1 MAGTDASLTL
11 THSATSTS
19 TTQAA
24 VSTSRTGSKLLTSR
38 NMEIAGV
45 SAATGVLCTLAIG
58 LCIFCCLRRRR
69 RRRQTNVGRQSRPRY
84 KAGVREIVRYQG
96 QNDRSRSRTDSVAS
110 RDPYRREVTPDV
122 MIPAAYAPS
131 STFSSMASKEHDL
144 EPQEMMGLGLS
155 VDDFN
160 RRSRSRSPVHSL
172 EEPVELASQR
182 FSAVNPHVDDDGTTY
197 KEYLRDAQPVP
208 LERKSNRGS
217 QGISPPG
224 EYDAESIA
232 TSIEG
237 KLKMIKPQ
245 PPKRK
250 KFSRA
255 QIEGTPDEVLTFE
268 TQKLLRKAASDDPSE
283 ANGDSKPF
291 TPLESGTQLE
301 LEIVELSS
309 TGDGLAFS
317 PDRKHVYVVP
327 FCVPGDLV
335 LAETF
340 RQKPHPTHTFASFVE
355 VVRPSPKREGVT
367 PGCKYFSKC
376 SGCQLQMIP
385 YEEQLKH
392 KKTIVEKAFQNFSN
406 LDPSLIPP
414 VGETIGSPLQY
425 GYRTKLTPHYD
436 GPPRRNP
443 KFWTDNPPPIGFSM
457 KNHKVLDIEQCP
469 IGTPILNEGMA
480 LERKKAHETY
490 KTRKNGV
497 TILLRESTKRV
508 MKRSSPSP
516 PPPPAAAPASPPKR
530 ATSLVP
536 PSASEI
542 RTDDRDYT
550 IIPVPE
556 PTEETRHVRLPDAPE
571 ITYTYPTHKDIKTY
585 TSLTHDFTT
594 EYVGDFTFVSRA
606 NSFFQNNNSILP
618 TFMNYVRE
626 HCIPA
631 SASSPSVSSGPT
643 SAAAPTAAATTPPPG
658 STDDATTTSTTMKTS
673 TVSATALASTS
684 SSNEPPIKYLLDAYC
699 GSGLFAVCLSPLF
712 SSVLGIDI
720 DAMGIEA
727 ARENA
732 KLNHIPNAGFIAAD
746 ADVLFADVPFPPDQS
761 LVVIDP
767 PRKGASVDFLRQLCN
782 FGPKRVVYVS
792 CNVHTQA
799 RDVGMLVTGLGKKW
813 RYEIESLRGF
823 DFFPQTGHVEG
834 LCFLN
839 RVPQAD

>member
-1 MAGTDASLTL
+1 MLIGRQIQRKGLHFLSLT
-11 THSATSTS
+11 
-19 TTQAA
+19 
-24 VSTSRTGSKLLTSR
+24 
-38 NMEIAGV
+38 AG
-45 SAATGVLCTLAIG
+45 
-58 LCIFCCLRRRR
+58 
-69 RRRQTNVGRQSRPRY
+69 
-84 KAGVREIVRYQG
+84 
-96 QNDRSRSRTDSVAS
+96 RSRR
-110 RDPYRREVTPDV
+110 P
-122 MIPAAYAPS
+122 I
-131 STFSSMASKEHDL
+131 HW
-144 EPQEMMGLGLS
+144 
-155 VDDFN
+155 
-160 RRSRSRSPVHSL
+160 
-172 EEPVELASQR
+172 
-182 FSAVNPHVDDDGTTY
+182 NPFVQTY

-208 LERKSNRGS
+208 SQRKSNCSG
-217 QGISPPG
+217 QGISSPG

-237 KLKMIKPQ
+237 KVKMMKAH

-255 QIEGTPDEVLTFE
+255 QIEGTPEEVLTFE
-268 TQKLLRKAASDDPSE
+268 TQKLLRKAASEHADES
-283 ANGDSKPF
+283 NGDAKPF
-291 TPLESGTQLE
+291 TPLEPGTQLE

-317 PDRKHVYVVP
+317 PDRNHIYVVP
-327 FCVPGDLV
+327 FSVPGDLV
-335 LAETF
+335 LAETV
-340 RQKPHPTHTFASFVE
+340 RQKPHPTHTSVSFVK

-367 PGCKYFSKC
+367 PGCKYFAKC

-425 GYRTKLTPHYD
+425 AYRTKLTPHFD
-436 GPPRRNP
+436 GPPKRNY
-443 KFWTDNPPPIGFSM
+443 KFWTEDPPPIGFSM

-480 LERKKAHETY
+480 VERKKVHETY
-490 KTRKNGV
+490 KTRKKGV
-497 TILLRESTKRV
+497 TILLRESTKRI

-516 PPPPAAAPASPPKR
+516 SSSSPGDADAQSPPDSKPSKTDAHKR

-536 PSASEI
+536 PSAREI
-542 RTDDRDYT
+542 QPDDRDYT
-550 IIPVPE
+550 VIPVPK
-556 PTEETRHVRLPDAPE
+556 PIEESRHVRLPDAPE
-571 ITYTYPTHKDIKTY
+571 ITYIYPTHKDVKTY
-585 TSLTHDFTT
+585 TSLAHDFTT

-606 NSFFQNNNSILP
+606 NSFFQNNNSVLP

-626 HCIPA
+626 HCIPPPP
-631 SASSPSVSSGPT
+631 SSSSTSPT
-643 SAAAPTAAATTPPPG
+643 SAPAPPSSTDTVQTGTGTGTGTITDSPTTTTAA
-658 STDDATTTSTTMKTS
+658 
-673 TVSATALASTS
+673 
-684 SSNEPPIKYLLDAYC
+684 PIKYLLDAYC

-732 KLNHIPNAGFIAAD
+732 RLNNIPNAGFIAAD
-746 ADVLFADVPFPPDQS
+746 AHVIFADVPFPPDQS

-813 RYEIESLRGF
+813 RYEIEGLRGF

-834 LCFLN
+834 LCFLS
-839 RVPQAD
+839 RVPQATSVEA

>member
-1 MAGTDASLTL
+1 MLIGRQVSRKGLHFFPLTAGR
-11 THSATSTS
+11 
-19 TTQAA
+19 
-24 VSTSRTGSKLLTSR
+24 STSR
-38 NMEIAGV
+38 
-45 SAATGVLCTLAIG
+45 
-58 LCIFCCLRRRR
+58 
-69 RRRQTNVGRQSRPRY
+69 
-84 KAGVREIVRYQG
+84 
-96 QNDRSRSRTDSVAS
+96 RS
-110 RDPYRREVTPDV
+110 
-122 MIPAAYAPS
+122 I
-131 STFSSMASKEHDL
+131 HW
-144 EPQEMMGLGLS
+144 
-155 VDDFN
+155 
-160 RRSRSRSPVHSL
+160 
-172 EEPVELASQR
+172 
-182 FSAVNPHVDDDGTTY
+182 NPFVQTY
-197 KEYLRDAQPVP
+197 KEYLREAQPVP
-208 LERKSNRGS
+208 SQRRSSNHRG
-217 QGISPPG
+217 GNPDISSRG

-237 KLKMIKPQ
+237 KLKMMKAHPS
-245 PPKRK
+245 KRK

-255 QIEGTPDEVLTFE
+255 QIEGTPEEVLTFE
-268 TQKLLRKAASDDPSE
+268 TQKLLRKAASERVEVETND
-283 ANGDSKPF
+283 DSKSSSSF
-291 TPLESGTQLE
+291 TPPEPGTQLE

-317 PDRKHVYVVP
+317 PDQKHIYVVP
-327 FCVPGDLV
+327 FSVPGDLV
-335 LAETF
+335 LAETV
-340 RQKPHPTHTFASFVE
+340 RQKPHPTHTFVSFVKL
-355 VVRPSPKREGVT
+355 VRPSPKREGVT
-367 PGCKYFSKC
+367 PGCKYFSQC

-436 GPPRRNP
+436 GPPKRNP
-443 KFWTDNPPPIGFSM
+443 KFWPDDPPPIGFHT
-457 KNHKVLDIEQCP
+457 KNRRVLDIEQCP

-480 LERKKAHETY
+480 VERKKAHETY

-508 MKRSSPSP
+508 MKRSSSPSSSSANGDAP
-516 PPPPAAAPASPPKR
+516 SAATTTTTDSKTKTDAPKR

-536 PSASEI
+536 PSASKV
-542 RTDDRDYT
+542 RTGDRDYT
-550 IIPVPE
+550 VIPVPE
-556 PTEETRHVRLPDAPE
+556 PTEESHHVRLPDAPE

-626 HCIPA
+626 HCTP
-631 SASSPSVSSGPT
+631 SSSPPST
-643 SAAAPTAAATTPPPG
+643 DAPTQAGGTATDPPTIAA
-658 STDDATTTSTTMKTS
+658 DK
-673 TVSATALASTS
+673 
-684 SSNEPPIKYLLDAYC
+684 PIKYLLDAYC

-720 DAMGIEA
+720 DAMGVEA

-782 FGPKRVVYVS
+782 FGPRRVVYVS

-799 RDVGMLVTGLGKKW
+799 RDVGMLVTGLGTGKW
-813 RYEIESLRGF
+813 
-823 DFFPQTGHVEG
+823 
-834 LCFLN
+834 
-839 RVPQAD
+839 RVPQAN